1 MVNPIHGGGIGP
13 SMLSGRLAA
22 EKALEALKE
31 GNVSKESLWQ
41 YNVRYMQRYGGKQAG
56 LDILRLLLQNISDDD
71 LNFGLKNRLLKEEDI
86 LRTSMLGDLHLSI
99 KDKAERALKG
109 MGRPGF
115 LMRLEKTA
123 SQMRKIKALYR
134 EYPSPKGLE
143 RWKREVASVYE
154 S

>member
-1 MVNPIHGGGIGP
+1 
-13 SMLSGRLAA
+13 MLSGRLAA
-22 EKALEALKE
+22 ETAVEALRE
-31 GNVSKESLWQ
+31 GNVSRESLWR

-71 LNFGLKNRLLKEEDI
+71 LNFGLKNRLVREEDI

-99 KDKAERALKG
+99 KDKAGRVLKG
-109 MGRPGF
+109 LGRPGF

-123 SQMRKIKALYR
+123 SKMRGIKVLYQ
-134 EYPSPKGLE
+134 EYPSPKELG
-143 RWKREVASVYE
+143 RWRRRIESVYE